1 MGDEVLK
8 MQIRQTIEE
17 HFKKERKYK
26 DKGIKVLSLFFI
38 DKVANY
44 RWYDD
49 EERWPRLFGQLA
61 AQFKVEPVHNYAA
74 FFKAVPV

>member
-44 RWYDD
+44 RWYDND
-49 EERWPRLFGQLA
+49 VNPR
-61 AQFKVEPVHNYAA
+61 K
-74 FFKAVPV
+74 